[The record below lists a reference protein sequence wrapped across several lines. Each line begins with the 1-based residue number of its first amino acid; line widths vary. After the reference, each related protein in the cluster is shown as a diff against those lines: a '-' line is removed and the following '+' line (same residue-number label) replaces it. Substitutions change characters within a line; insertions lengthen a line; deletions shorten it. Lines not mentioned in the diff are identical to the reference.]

1 MQSTKEYLSILVIWF
16 LLCKKE
22 EKIRKYTCISSFM
35 GGKHIGRIIQRMM
48 ILVTYI
54 EGRQKQGRKERI
66 KKKMG
71 DTALSIYF

>member
-54 EGRQKQGRKERI
+54 EGRQKQGRKGL
-66 KKKMG
+66 KKKWV
-71 DTALSIYF
+71 TLL